1 MTNPFFFQC
10 AFVTSPSESKIA
22 VHAHKNDTQV
32 YYYKT
37 LFYLSDM
44 RFMMYSMSESPNF
57 GAVSN
62 KIPFS
67 SEASG

>member
-1 MTNPFFFQC
+1 MQ
-10 AFVTSPSESKIA
+10 KIQY
-22 VHAHKNDTQV
+22 VNYNDD
-32 YYYKT
+32 KT
-37 LFYLSDM
+37 FFYLSDM